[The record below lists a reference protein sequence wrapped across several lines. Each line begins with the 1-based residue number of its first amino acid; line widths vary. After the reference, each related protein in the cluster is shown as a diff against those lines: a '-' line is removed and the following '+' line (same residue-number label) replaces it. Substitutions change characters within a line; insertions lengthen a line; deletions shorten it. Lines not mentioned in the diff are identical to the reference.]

1 MSKHQPGE
9 NRAPDNHSGPGAS
22 KATEKP
28 LTGALGAVE
37 ATGPLARSPGVP
49 AETRTGESGREVE
62 PFEELYRTHRARVF
76 STAYRFV
83 RNRPDA
89 EDITQDVFVKVFR
102 KMQDFRGDAAV
113 STWIYRITVNT
124 ALDFLRKRKRR
135 QTVPIEEVGEVAAG
149 PSNLKHLIEGTIP
162 KLPEGYRK
170 VFVLHDI
177 QGLKHAEIAEI
188 LGISE
193 GASKSQLHR
202 ARARMRELLTPYV
215 KDRAWRA

>member
-1 MSKHQPGE
+1 MLAGGIMSIPLHGQDDETNRSPDNQPG
-9 NRAPDNHSGPGAS
+9 ADTS
-22 KATEKP
+22 KDVEKP
-28 LTGALGAVE
+28 LNGALGAVE
-37 ATGPLARSPGVP
+37 IVRPVDGNEL
-49 AETRTGESGREVE
+49 
-62 PFEELYRTHRARVF
+62 FEQLYRSHRTRVF

-89 EDITQDVFVKVFR
+89 EDITQDVFVKVFK
-102 KMQDFRGDAAV
+102 KMQDFRGEAAV

-135 QTVPIEEVGEVAAG
+135 QTVPLDEVGNLSAG
-149 PSNLKHLIEGTIP
+149 PSNLKHLIEGMIP
-162 KLPEGYRK
+162 QLPEGYRK

-177 QGLKHAEIAEI
+177 QGLKHGEIAEI

-202 ARARMRELLTPYV
+202 ARARMRELLLPYLG
-215 KDRAWRA
+215 DRHWRQ